1 MRVFTEVKKSMHHT
15 MVVSKCLPDCQF
27 QASSFI
33 RKICVASDKE
43 TLKKLNV
50 TYLNFSH
57 IKKNNFHIF
66 HFLHFQISFML
77 VLPFACNQ
85 HSLTVA

>member
-57 IKKNNFHIF
+57 IKNNFHIF